1 MAGSLTMTLDELW
14 DLVGLLRHAQKTYY
28 KRRRHATGEEYHR
41 LLQSALDL
49 EAEVDRVLEE
59 HRQRRLTPLFDRDDP
74 TP

>member
-1 MAGSLTMTLDELW
+1 MAGPLTLSLEELV
-14 DLVGLLRHAQKTYY
+14 DLVGLMRRAQKLYY
-28 KRRRHATGEEYHR
+28 RRRRRAEPEEYHR